1 MSVTPSFK
9 LTISRLWR
17 GPALFVLT
25 LLAVELLDELIY
37 GVEGGAMPLI
47 RDDLRLTYTQVGLL
61 FTLPYFLS
69 SILDPLIGLL
79 GDVWRRKVLIIGGAV
94 VTMIAMLLIALG
106 HSFAALIFALCIS
119 YPASTAYVSLSQA
132 TLMDLHPGRHDQM
145 MARWTVLGA
154 IGQFAGP
161 ALVSLVLTIG
171 FGWRGLYFGL
181 AGLAGLVAFCFWRWT
196 ASAQFGQGQT
206 FETKEELWAG
216 LRDLP
221 RAIHT
226 SGVLRWLVLLELAD
240 LMLDVFYSFCALYFT
255 DVVHV
260 TPALAGIAVAVLTL
274 SGLVGDMLLIPLL
287 EKFDGLRLIRLT
299 ALLAL
304 IVYPCF
310 LLIPNLWVKL
320 GLLAVLGPLR
330 SGWYQVLQGRA
341 YSSIPG
347 RSGTVVAIGSL
358 GGIITSS
365 FPAILGL
372 VAERFGLDWAMAL
385 LIIAPVSLLIG
396 LPKSVKSVDPS

>member
-1 MSVTPSFK
+1 MSVDRSLK
-9 LTISRLWR
+9 LNSARVWR
-17 GPALFVLT
+17 GPVLFVLT
-25 LLAVELLDELIY
+25 FLAVGFLDELIY
-37 GVEGGAMPLI
+37 GVQGASLPLI
-47 RDDLRLTYTQVGLL
+47 RDDLRLTYTQIGLL
-61 FTLPYFLS
+61 LTIPYFLS
-69 SILDPLIGLL
+69 SALDPLIGLL
-79 GDVWRRKVLIIGGAV
+79 GDLWRRKVLIVGGAV
-94 VTMIAMLLIALG
+94 VTLLAMLLIGLG
-106 HSFAALIFALCIS
+106 HSFAALIFAFCIS

-161 ALVSLVLTIG
+161 ALVALVLTLG

-181 AGLAGLVAFCFWRWT
+181 AALAGLVALFFWRWISST
-196 ASAQFGQGQT
+196 QFGQGQV
-206 FETKEELWAG
+206 FESKEELWAG

-221 RAIHT
+221 RAIHA
-226 SGVLRWLVLLELAD
+226 SGLLRWLVLLELAD

-260 TPALAGIAVAVLTL
+260 TPALAGVAVAVLTL
-274 SGLVGDMLLIPLL
+274 SGLLGDTLLIPLL
-287 EKFDGLRLIRLT
+287 EKVDGLRLIRIT

-304 IVYPCF
+304 MLYPCF
-310 LLIPNLWVKL
+310 LIVPNLWVKL

-365 FPAILGL
+365 FPTILGV
-372 VAERFGLDWAMAL
+372 VAERFGLGWAM
-385 LIIAPVSLLIG
+385 
-396 LPKSVKSVDPS
+396 

>member
-1 MSVTPSFK
+1 MSIDQPFK
-9 LTISRLWR
+9 IKITRAWR
-17 GPALFVLT
+17 GPVLFVIA

-37 GVEGGAMPLI
+37 GVQGGALPLI
-47 RDDLRLTYTQVGLL
+47 RDDLRLTYTQIGLL
-61 FTLPYFLS
+61 LTLPYFLS

-79 GDVWRRKVLIIGGAV
+79 GDMWRRKVLIVGGAAM
-94 VTMIAMLLIALG
+94 TLLAMLLIGLG
-106 HSFAALIFALCIS
+106 HTFAALIVAFCLS
-119 YPASTAYVSLSQA
+119 YPASTAYVALSQA

-154 IGQFAGP
+154 VGQFVGP
-161 ALVSLVLTIG
+161 VLVTLALTLG

-181 AGLAGLVAFCFWRWT
+181 ACLAGVVTLYFWRWT
-196 ASAQFGQGQT
+196 ASAQFGQGQV
-206 FETKEELWAG
+206 FETKDELWAG

-221 RAIHT
+221 RAIHA
-226 SGVLRWLVLLELAD
+226 SGLIRWLVLLELAD

-260 TPALAGIAVAVLTL
+260 SPALAGVAVAVLTL
-274 SGLVGDMLLIPLL
+274 GGLLGDTLLIPLL

-304 IVYPCF
+304 IVYPCS
-310 LLIPNLWVKL
+310 LLVPNIWFKL

-347 RSGTVVAIGSL
+347 RSGTVVAIASI
-358 GGIITSS
+358 GGLVTSM
-365 FPAILGL
+365 FPLILGT
-372 VAERFGLDWAMAL
+372 VAEHFGLGWAMAL
-385 LIIAPVSLLIG
+385 LIIAPISLLIG
-396 LPKSVKSVDPS
+396 LPKVDR

>member
-9 LTISRLWR
+9 LKITRLWR
-17 GPALFVLT
+17 GPMLFVLA
-25 LLAVELLDELIY
+25 LLAVELLDELVY
-37 GVEGGAMPLI
+37 GVEAGALPLI
-47 RDDLRLTYTQVGLL
+47 RNDLRLTYIQVGVLL
-61 FTLPYFLS
+61 TLPGVVG

-94 VTMIAMLLIALG
+94 VTMIAMLLIGLG
-106 HSFAALIFALCIS
+106 HSFAALIFAFCIS

-154 IGQFAGP
+154 IGQLAGP
-161 ALVSLVLTIG
+161 ALVSLVLILS
-171 FGWRGLYFGL
+171 FSWRGLYFGL
-181 AGLAGLVAFCFWRWT
+181 AGLAGLVAFFFWRWT
-196 ASAQFGQGQT
+196 TSEQFSQGQV

-226 SGVLRWLVLLELAD
+226 SGLLRWLVLLELSD

-255 DVVHV
+255 DVVQV
-260 TPALAGIAVAVLTL
+260 TPALAGAAVTVLTL
-274 SGLVGDMLLIPLL
+274 GGLIGDTLLIPLL
-287 EKFDGLRLIRLT
+287 EKIDGLRLIRLS
-299 ALLAL
+299 AFLVL
-304 IVYPCF
+304 IIYPCF
-310 LLIPNLWVKL
+310 LLIPNIWVKL
-320 GLLAVLGPLR
+320 GLLAMLGPLR

-341 YSSIPG
+341 YSAIPG

-358 GGIITSS
+358 GSIVASA
-365 FPAILGL
+365 FPIILGA
-372 VAERFGLDWAMAL
+372 VAERAGLGWAMAL
-385 LIIAPVSLLIG
+385 LLIAPISLLIG
-396 LPKSVKSVDPS
+396 LPKS